1 MAEKGRE
8 ETGSGQRRTRFKRAV
23 FPTLK
28 GACACIEVAVRG
40 RGVIPRVWEG
50 GLRVR
55 LPG

>member
-28 GACACIEVAVRG
+28 GACACIEVAV
-40 RGVIPRVWEG
+40 G
-50 GLRVR
+50 GESES
-55 LPG
+55 P